1 MESIIVTTPVS
12 SARED
17 GRARREARFHL
28 EKECPIVRMMTF
40 AASLVVLSLFVPACS
55 KGSSSPT
62 APAATT
68 QSITVTGPDRVF
80 IGATETFTAT
90 AVMSDGSSRAV
101 TSGWATDAPGVAT
114 VEAGTGRVTGV
125 GPGNV
130 TVYIVHDGRQGV
142 KVIRGLPNFQGT
154 WSGSYAVRSC
164 TQSGQMALINAC
176 GDTFAV
182 NRVLPTNLNLT
193 QDSDRVQGRFFLGTL
208 GGDTSGPIQ
217 TDGRLQLTGAVQGEL
232 TIEATWGIES
242 RSPGR
247 IIGGV
252 SLLLRGSGLSG
263 DIRVVADIRDLNR
276 TSNMTPSHALA
287 PVPGPRSLAD
297 LLRAVAGR

>member
-1 MESIIVTTPVS
+1 VRIQLVT
-12 SARED
+12 
-17 GRARREARFHL
+17 
-28 EKECPIVRMMTF
+28 
-40 AASLVVLSLFVPACS
+40 ASLVALVVSVSACN

-62 APAATT
+62 APTPTT
-68 QSITVTGPDRVF
+68 QSLTVTGPDRVF
-80 IGATETFTAT
+80 IGGTETFTAT
-90 AVMSDGSSRAV
+90 AVMSDGGTRAL

-130 TVYIVHDGRQGV
+130 TVYIVHDGRQGQ
-142 KVIRGLPNFQGT
+142 KVIRGLPNFQGA

-164 TQSGQMALINAC
+164 TQSGQMALNNAC

-193 QDSDRVQGRFFLGTL
+193 QDFDRVQGRFFLGTL

-217 TDGRLQLTGAVQGEL
+217 TDGRLQLTGAVQGDL
-232 TIEATWGIES
+232 TIDATWAIES

-247 IIGGV
+247 ITGGV

-263 DIRVVADIRDLNR
+263 DIRVAADIRDLNR
-276 TSNMTPSHALA
+276 TSNMTPADSPGAA
-287 PVPGPRSLAD
+287 PGPRSLAD
-297 LLRAVAGR
+297 LLRAIAGR